1 MMAELREAIEAAM
14 ESEEAASAATPETP
28 PENANATD
36 TVETTTPDA
45 KTDVVEETPSGAE
58 AKPEQEGEAGAKPAP
73 ADAPTGKVETP
84 AEAEARVAKSR
95 VDRAPAS
102 WKGDVKGEWAN
113 LPLHV
118 RQEIHRREAQVN
130 KTMEEASTYREISG
144 AFEKIFTPHLQRV
157 QSYGSN
163 PIQMVDSLLQTEA
176 TLAGGSMQQK
186 ATTIANLI
194 QQYGIDLQ
202 TLDTVLSASLN
213 NTPQQPDIATE
224 LEQRLMQKF
233 QPILQTVQSFQEQQR
248 QNDQRLQQEAVTT
261 VEQMA
266 LDPRFPYFDEVRN
279 DMADVMEIMAK
290 RGTPISLEDA
300 YKRAT
305 AMNGFV
311 ANQISS
317 QSANQAAKRAKEAAV
332 SVSSNPASGGST
344 VAGDDGTLR
353 GAIEAAFGANRV

>member
-14 ESEEAASAATPETP
+14 ETEESAATPETSS
-28 PENANATD
+28 ESTNATN
-36 TVETTTPDA
+36 TVVETATPDA
-45 KTDVVEETPSGAE
+45 KTDVVEETPSAAA
-58 AKPEQEGEAGAKPAP
+58 AKPEQKGEADAKPAP
-73 ADAPTGKVETP
+73 TDTTLGKVETP

-102 WKGDVKGEWAN
+102 WKGEVKGEWNN

-130 KTMEEASTYREISG
+130 KTMEEASTYREISS
-144 AFEKIFTPHLQRV
+144 AFEKIFTPHMQRV

-163 PIQMVDSLLQTEA
+163 PVQMVDSLLQTEA
-176 TLAGGSMQQK
+176 TLSGGSMQQK
-186 ATTIANLI
+186 AATIANLI
-194 QQYGIDLQ
+194 QQYGIDLS
-202 TLDTVLSASLN
+202 TLDDVLSRGLQN
-213 NTPQQPDIATE
+213 QPQQPDLAAE

-233 QPILQTVQSFQEQQR
+233 QPMLQTVQSFQEQQR
-248 QNDQRLQQEAVTT
+248 QQELQLQQEAVTT

-279 DMADVMEIMAK
+279 DMADVMEIMSK
-290 RGTPISLEDA
+290 RGQPITLEDA

-305 AMNGFV
+305 AMNGYV
-311 ANQISS
+311 ATQITT
-317 QSANQAAKRAKEAAV
+317 QSANQAAQRAKAAAV

-344 VAGDDGTLR
+344 VPMDDGSLR